1 MIQTI
6 SIPDNEVRCLIFGQG
21 KRPFVILPGLAM
33 TSVLRQAAHHERT
46 YAPFT
51 ETHTVYLFDRPSV
64 FPAGYTFDRM
74 ADDLASA
81 MKAAG
86 ISDADMLGVS
96 MGGMLAQK
104 IAADHPYLVHKL
116 VLASSALAIGSPE
129 KLKAW
134 MKKAETENGSDVAK
148 AILTDIHGG
157 KDDPAAL
164 YHPDPQFGDWPPEDR
179 ARFLQEAAIAL
190 TFDGTRYVSRIRCPS
205 LVLGAAGDKVCP
217 VSAWKAL
224 SDALKGESHLY
235 GRDFGHTFYTD
246 AADFRARVLAFF
258 LRDGKLEDDRRLV
271 WSCGEEEQLIST
283 PVFDLYAR
291 KETSADGLEG
301 RYIAMKAPGWVMV
314 VPVMGDSFVM
324 VRQWRHGMRGLTDE
338 FPGGVCDGGESPLV
352 CAARE
357 LEEETGF
364 RAGKLTVLGSCCPN
378 PALQDN
384 RVTVCLAEDLTEANE
399 RQPDKDE
406 RIGVRLVPRDELF
419 RLFGSYDYQHALTG
433 LALFLYARH
442 AGCLPSLKTTG
453 I

>member
-1 MIQTI
+1 MIQTV
-6 SIPDNEVRCLIFGQG
+6 SLPENEVRCLVFGNG
-21 KRPFVILPGLAM
+21 PRPFVILPGLAM
-33 TSVLRQAAHHERT
+33 TSVLHQAGHHERT

-51 ETHTVYLFDRPSV
+51 QTHTVYLFDRPSV
-64 FPAGYTFDRM
+64 YPAGYTFDAM
-74 ADDLASA
+74 ADDLAEA
-81 MKAAG
+81 MIRAG
-86 ISDADMLGVS
+86 VSDADLLGVS

-104 IAADHPYLVHKL
+104 IAADHPELVHKL

-129 KLKAW
+129 KLKEW
-134 MKKAETENGSDVAK
+134 MKKAETENGNEVART
-148 AILTDIHGG
+148 ILTDIHGG
-157 KDDPAAL
+157 TDDPAAL
-164 YHPDPQFGDWPPEDR
+164 YRPDPRLGDWSSEDR

-190 TFDGTRYVSRIRCPS
+190 TFDGNRYVSRIRCPS

-224 SDALKGESHLY
+224 ADALKGESHLY
-235 GRDFGHTFYTD
+235 GTAFGHTFYTD
-246 AADFRARVLAFF
+246 AEDFRSRVLSFF
-258 LRDGKLEDDRRLV
+258 LKDEKTCDDRRLV
-271 WSCGEEEQLIST
+271 WSCGEEEKLIST

-291 KETSADGLEG
+291 KETAADGLEG

-314 VPVMGDSFVM
+314 VPVKDDAFVM

-338 FPGGVCDGGESPLV
+338 FPGGVCDGNESPLV

-384 RVTVCLAEDLTEANE
+384 RVTICLAEDLTEAHG
-399 RQPDKDE
+399 RKPDIDE
-406 RIGVRLVPRDELF
+406 RISVRLVPRGELF
-419 RLFGSYDYQHALTG
+419 RQFGSYDYQHALTG
-433 LALFLYARH
+433 LALFLYGRH
-442 AGCLPSLKTTG
+442 AGFPH